1 MISLKNPSS
10 PRLDVPGS
18 DTHGQR
24 KPGMLTKYVDSVS
37 LRTKSI
43 LLMTLASFMAL
54 IFASAVYV
62 GYELVMFRSSAEN
75 ESRSIAR
82 IVGLNSMASLA
93 FRDNEAARETLLSV
107 ISGESSIIHA
117 ALYDQHGKLFAQ
129 VSDQHDQELVIPV
142 RLDTE
147 FNPEDDPEIS
157 WQGATL
163 TVLHPIFQ
171 ERNRAGYVRLVM
183 TQPTLMRQLTIYLG
197 MSVCVLLASIL
208 LAYIFSLFSQRFI
221 TMPVLELQGTM
232 EHVAV
237 TGDYSIRARTA
248 SKDELGQLAQGFNEM
263 LGRIQGQDNELRS
276 HRERLEENVRSRTRE
291 LSEANQILQRTVG
304 ELRLARDRAEAANQ
318 AKMQFLAN
326 ISHEIRTPMNGV
338 LGVAEILDHS
348 PLSDRQRQ
356 LLQALRQSGADMM
369 VIINDLLDFSKLE
382 AGKFSLH
389 ISTFNLHQL
398 LDNCITAFAPQARA
412 KALEL
417 VCITSPEV
425 PALIQSDPDRLRQ
438 ILVNLIGNALKFT
451 ASGSIVLNVSL
462 EEEEGT
468 QGWLLISVRD
478 TGIGIPASAL
488 DKIFSPFTQADETMT
503 RTHGGTGL
511 GLTIVHQLLGLLEG
525 SISVHSTEGHGSE
538 FIVRIPFIHPERGSE
553 ENPPSYAGIFIHT
566 CGLTPLS
573 RVALDNMLG
582 RYSLV
587 AVHYDCPQDCPPTHD
602 GGKRIIF
609 VEGSSHAEAEVILS
623 QLRQRQTDSHNMVL
637 ISSDLADA
645 ADNLL
650 LMADKAIAKPLRQS
664 GVQQIL
670 QEAAGVRTGE
680 EAASEIA
687 ALGATYSARALLVED
702 NKVNQSVARAA
713 LELFGLEPTI
723 ADNGLDA
730 LNLLQNNRFD
740 IIFMDC
746 QMPVMDGYTASA
758 RIREQERLAGNGWRI
773 PIVAMTAH
781 ALDKDR
787 KRCFQSGMDAYLP
800 KPFTLEALGKCLA
813 EWLPDRAQAIELPSP
828 VLSGGVP
835 AGTQEDA
842 LDPQT
847 LASLRKMQSMGSSD
861 LLHTLFDAYTSSAQE
876 LMQAIEKAMKQSDWR
891 QIREH
896 AHTLKSSSHNVG
908 ATTLPRLARDMEILA
923 MNEDVPEITA
933 LYPVLLQ
940 EHQKVLLAVAR
951 QKEEL

>member
-248 SKDELGQLAQGFNEM
+248 SKDELGQLTQGFNEM
-263 LGRIQGQDNELRS
+263 LGRIQSQDNELRS

>member
-1 MISLKNPSS
+1 MTSLKNPSGFR
-10 PRLDVPGS
+10 PDTPGPNAQ
-18 DTHGQR
+18 GQK
-24 KPGMLTKYVDSVS
+24 KPGPLTRYIDSVS

-75 ESRSIAR
+75 ESRSISR

-93 FRDNEAARETLLSV
+93 FRDDDAARETLLSV
-107 ISGESSIIHA
+107 ISRESSIIHA
-117 ALYDQHGKLFAQ
+117 ALYDQYGKLFTQ
-129 VSDQHDQELVIPV
+129 VSNQQGRDLTIPPHLDMDVDSPHSPVI
-142 RLDTE
+142 R
-147 FNPEDDPEIS
+147 
-157 WQGATL
+157 WQGAML

-171 ERNRAGYVRLVM
+171 ERSRAGYVRLVM

-478 TGIGIPASAL
+478 TGIGIPAAAL

-538 FIVRIPFIHPERGSE
+538 FIVRIPFIHPERGGE
-553 ENPPSYAGIFIHT
+553 ENPPSYAGISIHT

-587 AVHYDCPQDCPPTHD
+587 AVHYDCPQDCPPAHD

-623 QLRQRQTDSHNMVL
+623 QLRQRQTDCHNMVL
-637 ISSDLADA
+637 ISSDLSAA

-650 LMADKAIAKPLRQS
+650 LMADKAIAKPIRQS

-670 QEAAGVRTGE
+670 QDAAGVRTGE
-680 EAASEIA
+680 EAASEIV

-758 RIREQERLAGNGWRI
+758 RIREQERLAGNGRRI

-813 EWLPDRAQAIELPSP
+813 EWLPDRAQAMDLPSA
-828 VLSGGVP
+828 VLSGGIP

-876 LMQAIEKAMKQSDWR
+876 LMQAIEKAMGQSNWR

-908 ATTLPRLARDMEILA
+908 ATTLSRLARDMEILA

>member
-248 SKDELGQLAQGFNEM
+248 SKDELGQLTQGFNEM
-263 LGRIQGQDNELRS
+263 LGRIQSQDNELRS

-813 EWLPDRAQAIELPSP
+813 EWLPDREQAIELPSP

>member
-587 AVHYDCPQDCPPTHD
+587 AVHYDCPQD
-602 GGKRIIF
+602 
-609 VEGSSHAEAEVILS
+609 
-623 QLRQRQTDSHNMVL
+623 
-637 ISSDLADA
+637 
-645 ADNLL
+645 
-650 LMADKAIAKPLRQS
+650 
-664 GVQQIL
+664 
-670 QEAAGVRTGE
+670 
-680 EAASEIA
+680 
-687 ALGATYSARALLVED
+687 
-702 NKVNQSVARAA
+702 
-713 LELFGLEPTI
+713 
-723 ADNGLDA
+723 
-730 LNLLQNNRFD
+730 
-740 IIFMDC
+740 
-746 QMPVMDGYTASA
+746 
-758 RIREQERLAGNGWRI
+758 
-773 PIVAMTAH
+773 
-781 ALDKDR
+781 
-787 KRCFQSGMDAYLP
+787 
-800 KPFTLEALGKCLA
+800 
-813 EWLPDRAQAIELPSP
+813 
-828 VLSGGVP
+828 
-835 AGTQEDA
+835 
-842 LDPQT
+842 
-847 LASLRKMQSMGSSD
+847 
-861 LLHTLFDAYTSSAQE
+861 
-876 LMQAIEKAMKQSDWR
+876 
-891 QIREH
+891 
-896 AHTLKSSSHNVG
+896 
-908 ATTLPRLARDMEILA
+908 
-923 MNEDVPEITA
+923 
-933 LYPVLLQ
+933 
-940 EHQKVLLAVAR
+940 
-951 QKEEL
+951 